1 MKKILFICKYPT
13 ILSENLATKLSGQ
26 MNACKKLG
34 YDVYYI
40 EWNGSSFSLVSKSDN
55 TKRKILITYSNWNL
69 EKYYHSLFFID
80 LYRSIEKITKEIN
93 FDFFYIRNMPFFP
106 PLNKALMRIST
117 HAEIVL
123 EMPTYPIRQELISIG
138 RFRRLVFKV
147 TERYKMK
154 IYANVSLF
162 TVCGKQVNGKLYGK
176 SAINIYN
183 GIDVNLVPLRIPDI
197 KCDEINILLLASM
210 SYWQGFDRML
220 YSLKQYVGNKKIIL
234 HFVGNDGDGSLQKW
248 ENLASELE
256 IEDKVVFHKALY
268 QKDLDNMFNKC
279 DIGIGCLGLYRKES
293 NDGAVLKVREYMSR
307 GLPFVYAGYDK
318 ALENAQ
324 EFVMQVSNDDSL
336 IEMEKIIRFAEKY
349 KTMSDIPEKMRKYAM
364 KYMSWENEFKKI
376 FNKLEDNKAIS

>member
-138 RFRRLVFKV
+138 RFRRL
-147 TERYKMK
+147 Y
-154 IYANVSLF
+154 L
-162 TVCGKQVNGKLYGK
+162 KL
-176 SAINIYN
+176 
-183 GIDVNLVPLRIPDI
+183 L
-197 KCDEINILLLASM
+197 
-210 SYWQGFDRML
+210 
-220 YSLKQYVGNKKIIL
+220 
-234 HFVGNDGDGSLQKW
+234 NDTK
-248 ENLASELE
+248 
-256 IEDKVVFHKALY
+256 
-268 QKDLDNMFNKC
+268 
-279 DIGIGCLGLYRKES
+279 
-293 NDGAVLKVREYMSR
+293 
-307 GLPFVYAGYDK
+307 
-318 ALENAQ
+318 
-324 EFVMQVSNDDSL
+324 
-336 IEMEKIIRFAEKY
+336 
-349 KTMSDIPEKMRKYAM
+349 
-364 KYMSWENEFKKI
+364 
-376 FNKLEDNKAIS
+376 